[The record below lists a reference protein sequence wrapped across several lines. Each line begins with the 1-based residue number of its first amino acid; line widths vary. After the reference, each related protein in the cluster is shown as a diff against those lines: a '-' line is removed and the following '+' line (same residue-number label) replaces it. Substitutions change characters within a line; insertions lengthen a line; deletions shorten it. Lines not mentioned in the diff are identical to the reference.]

1 MDIRLLDKNDT
12 EQAKALWK
20 SAFGDSDEFIDT
32 YFDNKI
38 LPGNSIGIFDSGL
51 KSVVHMIPY
60 KIRLQGRSF
69 QSAYIAGAATAQDSR
84 KLGLMKLLLN
94 ESLMLMRSRGIFM
107 THLYPFLHSFY
118 EQFGWATYSY
128 VEKVV
133 VTEGRKA
140 KNVEQ
145 TKDIN
150 ILHSLYHN
158 MIRSCDGYVIR
169 ADREWKW
176 RTDELYA
183 DGGKTYVLYED
194 GQPVCYMMCFED
206 NGSVE
211 ILETVYKHPRYAR
224 RLAEHL
230 AAVAGSV
237 EYYLMSQDQNNA
249 AHGMARIVDA
259 QRVLEEFGATKLLEK
274 LAVHDDFAKW
284 NNLGSGST
292 SLDIGELTRAV
303 HMGFKRAL
311 GPEGIQYAEMLN
323 MDINERFT
331 CIFEEY

>member
-1 MDIRLLDKNDT
+1 MDIRLLDENDT

-20 SAFGDSDEFIDT
+20 SAFGDSEEFIDT
-32 YFDNKI
+32 YFGNKI
-38 LPGNSIGIFDSGL
+38 LPGNSIGIFDNGL

-84 KLGLMKLLLN
+84 KRGLMKLLLH

-133 VTEGRKA
+133 VTEGKNA

-158 MIRSCDGYVIR
+158 MMRSCDGYVIR
-169 ADREWKW
+169 TDREWKW

-194 GQPVCYMMCFED
+194 DEPVCYMMCFED
-206 NGSVE
+206 DDSVE

-224 RLAEHL
+224 QLAEHL
-230 AAVAGSV
+230 AVKADRV
-237 EYYLMSQDQNNA
+237 EYHLMTQDQKCT

-259 QRVLEEFGATKLLEK
+259 QRVLEEFDAMGLLEK
-274 LAVHDDFAKW
+274 VSVHDDFAQW
-284 NNLGSGST
+284 NNVGCGDIGI
-292 SLDIGELTRAV
+292 DIGELARAV

-311 GPEGIQYAEMLN
+311 GPNGTQYADMLN

>member
-20 SAFGDSDEFIDT
+20 SAFGDSDEFIET
-32 YFDNKI
+32 YFANKI
-38 LPGNSIGIFDSGL
+38 LPGNSIGIFKNGL

-60 KIRLQGRSF
+60 KIRLQGKSF

-84 KLGLMKLLLN
+84 KQGLMKLLLH
-94 ESLMLMRSRGIFM
+94 ESLELMRSRGIII

-118 EQFGWATYSY
+118 EQFGWAVYSY

-133 VTEGRKA
+133 VTEGK
-140 KNVEQ
+140 KTQNVEQ

-158 MIRSCDGYVIR
+158 MVRSCDGYVIR
-169 ADREWKW
+169 TDREWKW

-183 DGGKTYVLYED
+183 DDGKIYVLYED
-194 GQPVCYMMCFED
+194 DEPVCYMMCFED
-206 NGSVE
+206 GDSVE
-211 ILETVYKHPRYAR
+211 ILETVYKDTRHAR
-224 RLAEHL
+224 QLAEHL
-230 AAVAGSV
+230 AARAKRV

-259 QRVLEEFGATKLLEK
+259 QRVLEEFGAMGLLGK
-274 LAVHDDFAKW
+274 VSVHDDFAQW
-284 NNLGSGST
+284 NSIGSGDT
-292 SLDIGELTRAV
+292 TLEIGELAKAV

-311 GPEGIQYAEMLN
+311 GPKGTQYAEMLN
-323 MDINERFT
+323 MYINERFT